1 MRSSAPRKIAPTT
14 APDEA
19 AGFWQVALYAVVG
32 LTLLRLAF
40 LRISPLEFDSAEA
53 TRWLWSRTLALGYDG
68 AAPVP
73 VWLTAAGSSFCG
85 PGEACARAV
94 SPLLQAG
101 TAILLGAA
109 GIALGS
115 WRLGAWTMLT
125 YATLPGV
132 AIASIW
138 LGADS
143 PLMFFWALTLYAVL
157 RLRQGGAIGWA
168 VLGGLAA
175 GLGALSSAAMLLF
188 PLGVALYL
196 LLSRGSA
203 PAIARRPLALMAA
216 LLLLVLLPH
225 LFWRLGHG
233 AILPPPAPGA
243 IGPSLLSFLLWQIVV
258 FGPLPLYFLLRSAA
272 GGTEGAPIT
281 RDDRRLLLCLS
292 LPVLLASLLA
302 SLAAGPAPAALAY
315 DPGPAAVASVAAA
328 LLVAGRAL
336 RGRAL
341 AWLKASVVAQGAIG
355 LALYGLIWATPH
367 WHGAPR
373 PLAQAVA
380 RLSGWH
386 ALGRAVAAELTRQ
399 LPPPQ
404 LLIDRGVPASLVLYY
419 AAVPPGGY
427 VPWPDDPEGLGGGTA
442 ALRPQA
448 PGPFLLVS
456 PAGRESEIAAHFTE
470 VQSVGSIVIPLFTG
484 ELRRF
489 DLDRLGGFRGGEP

>member
-1 MRSSAPRKIAPTT
+1 
-14 APDEA
+14 
-19 AGFWQVALYAVVG
+19 VALYVVVG

-40 LRISPLEFDSAEA
+40 LRVSPLEFDSAEA
-53 TRWLWSRTLALGYDG
+53 ARWIWSRTLALGYDA

-73 VWLTAAGSSFCG
+73 VWLTTASTSFCG
-85 PGEACARAV
+85 PGEACARAA

-109 GIALGS
+109 GSALGS
-115 WRLGAWTMLT
+115 RRLGAWAMLT

-143 PLMFFWALTLYAVL
+143 PLMFFWALTLYACL
-157 RLRQGGAIGWA
+157 RLRQGGGIGWA
-168 VLGGLAA
+168 LLGGLAA
-175 GLGALSSAAMLLF
+175 GLGALSNAAMLLF

-196 LLSRGSA
+196 LLSRGRG
-203 PAIARRPLALMAA
+203 PAIAGRHLALMAA
-216 LLLLVLLPH
+216 VLLLVLLPH
-225 LFWRLGHG
+225 LLWRLGHG
-233 AILPPPAPGA
+233 AILPPVGPSA
-243 IGPSLLSFLLWQIVV
+243 IFPSLLSFLLWQIVI

-272 GGTEGAPIT
+272 GDVEGALVT

-292 LPVLLASLLA
+292 LPVLLASLLV
-302 SLAAGPAPAALAY
+302 SLAAGPAPEALPY
-315 DPGPAAVASVAAA
+315 DPGAVAVAYVAAA
-328 LLVAGRAL
+328 LLVAGLAL
-336 RGRAL
+336 RGRAF

-355 LALYGLIWATPH
+355 LALYGLLWATPH

-404 LLIDRGVPASLVLYY
+404 LLIDRRVPASLLLYY

-427 VPWPDDPEGLGGGTA
+427 VPWPDDLEGPGGGVA
-442 ALRPQA
+442 AVRPGA

-456 PAGRESEIAAHFTE
+456 PAGREREIAAHFTE

-489 DLDRLGGFRGGEP
+489 DLDRLAGFRGGEP